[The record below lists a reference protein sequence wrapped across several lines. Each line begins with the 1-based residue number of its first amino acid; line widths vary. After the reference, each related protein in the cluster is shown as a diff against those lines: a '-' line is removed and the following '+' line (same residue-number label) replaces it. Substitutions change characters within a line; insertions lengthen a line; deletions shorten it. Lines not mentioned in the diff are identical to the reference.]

1 MNRETFFLSL
11 FVIWYISNFGY
22 KGLWF
27 FITKFYQKA
36 DRFIHFCNHM
46 ISPDIFPSEET
57 SKNPGEQGNE
67 EQIPKSIPKYEDKYL
82 TDIRKMNKE
91 FTWNDEEEQIKA
103 NKYQEYK
110 KQIEFN
116 YQQKVET
123 VKKALFELEEK
134 IKEAHAYDE
143 EYCIYGEDTSDEPGA
158 SDDDADKVIN
168 DEYGETK
175 EVKIKILTDEKN
187 KLNDQLSNLQEQ
199 IKTPDYQREI
209 IKRADTLATE
219 FMTDKIL
226 DKLKNCYI
234 METTPL
240 GNVLMIYDIEKNT
253 FVYYS
258 DNTIPYR
265 YLEPVARKYVKIY
278 NCRPIFVDM
287 EEELKLAEEK
297 WEKDRVEKEQK
308 EEEEKRRAEELK
320 MKNEPPES
328 KKNVFAKFKSY
339 NKDTTSSKSMA
350 APPKNS
356 IPNKNLTKEQEN
368 EKVLLKDR
376 ANRYRYEGKMSNFS
390 FLKKVKRNVVDKK
403 YAMTFSDFKRM
414 RIV

>member
-36 DRFIHFCNHM
+36 DRFIHYCNHM
-46 ISPDIFPSEET
+46 ISPDIFLEDDDT
-57 SKNPGEQGNE
+57 TTKTE
-67 EQIPKSIPKYEDKYL
+67 EQEKIVPKYEDKYL

-91 FTWNDEEEQIKA
+91 FIWNDEEEKIKV

-110 KQIEFN
+110 KQIEFS
-116 YQQKVET
+116 YQQKLET
-123 VKKALFELEEK
+123 VKNALFELEEK
-134 IKEAHAYDE
+134 IKESHTYDE
-143 EYCIYGEDTSDEPGA
+143 EYYIYGEDTSDEQNISHDETG
-158 SDDDADKVIN
+158 KVIN
-168 DEYGETK
+168 NEYGETK
-175 EVKIKILTDEKN
+175 EEIIKNLTDEKN
-187 KLNDQLSNLQEQ
+187 KLNDQLSNLHDQ
-199 IKTPDYQREI
+199 IKTPDYQNEI
-209 IKRADTLATE
+209 IKRAEILAIQ
-219 FMTDKIL
+219 FMTDRIL

-265 YLEPVARKYVKIY
+265 YLESVARKYVKIY

-297 WEKDRVEKEQK
+297 WEKVRVEKEQK
-308 EEEEKRRAEELK
+308 EEEEKRKAEELK
-320 MKNEPPES
+320 IKNEPQEN

-339 NKDTTSSKSMA
+339 NKDTTTSKTMA

-368 EKVLLKDR
+368 EKVLLKER

-414 RIV
+414 RIK